1 MTYGLIGKTLVHSYS
16 KEIQEALGRYTY
28 DLISLSPEEMPGF
41 IKAREYD
48 GLNVTIPYKQDVIP
62 LCDEISPLAQA
73 IGAVN
78 TLYWEHPE
86 GKTPEERGRLIG
98 HNTDYTGFLYA
109 ASRAGIDFAEKN
121 VLILGTG
128 GTSLTTRKAASDKG
142 AASIRIASR
151 HKGAEGETDHVIGST
166 PVSFVSYDDLPEIA
180 ESVDVII
187 NATPVGTY
195 PKNLQS
201 IISLRDFP
209 NCRGA
214 MDVIYNPFRTA
225 LLLEAEELGIPY
237 SNGLP
242 MLVAQATAAA
252 GFFLGTPGE
261 FEKENER
268 IITAMEKDI
277 RNITLIGMPGSGKT
291 TVGRH
296 LAEISG
302 KKFVDLDDEIAA
314 EAGMSIPE
322 IFQREGEEGF
332 RKRETE
338 VCRRFG
344 KENRLVIAAGGG
356 AVLRKENVQALR
368 QNSIV
373 IHVKRP
379 LEQLAM
385 DGRPLSKD
393 MDTLRRMET
402 ERMPVYEKTADVTY
416 ENTADGSFGDELK
429 DLI

>member
-16 KEIQEALGRYTY
+16 KEIQEALGKYTY
-28 DLISLSPEEMPGF
+28 DLISLSPEEMPEF
-41 IKAREYD
+41 IKAREYN

-62 LCDEISPLAQA
+62 LCDEISPLAEA

-86 GKTPEERGRLIG
+86 GKTQEERGKLIG

-109 ASRAGIDFAEKN
+109 ASRAGIDFAGKN

-151 HKGAEGETDHVIGST
+151 HKGADGETDHVLGNT
-166 PVSFVSYDDLPEIA
+166 PVSFVSYDELPDIA
-180 ESVDVII
+180 DSVDIII

-195 PKNLQS
+195 PKNLQK
-201 IISLRDFP
+201 IISVRDFP
-209 NCRGA
+209 NCKGV

-225 LLLEAEELGIPY
+225 LLLEASELGLPH

-252 GFFLGTPGE
+252 GFFLGTPGT

-268 IITAMEKDI
+268 IINAMEKDI

-291 TVGRH
+291 TVGRY
-296 LAEISG
+296 LADISG
-302 KKFVDLDDEIAA
+302 KKFVDLDDEIVK
-314 EAGMSIPE
+314 EAGISIPE
-322 IFQREGEEGF
+322 IFQKEGEEGF

-356 AVLRKENVQALR
+356 AVLREGNVQALR
-368 QNSIV
+368 QNSLMLHIR
-373 IHVKRP
+373 RP
-379 LEQLAM
+379 LDQLAM

-393 MDTLRRMET
+393 METLRRMEE
-402 ERMPVYEKTADVTY
+402 ERRPVYENAADVTY
-416 ENTADGSFGDELK
+416 DNVLNGSFGDELK
-429 DLI
+429 ELV

>member
-1 MTYGLIGKTLVHSYS
+1 MTYGLIGKTLIHSYS
-16 KEIQEALGRYTY
+16 KEIQESLGKYTY
-28 DLISLSPEEMPGF
+28 DLISLSSEEMPDF
-41 IKAREYD
+41 IKAREYN

-98 HNTDYTGFLYA
+98 HNTDYAGFLYA
-109 ASRAGIDFAEKN
+109 ASRAGIDFAGKN

-142 AASIRIASR
+142 AATIRIVSR
-151 HKGAEGETDHVIGST
+151 HKGADGETDHVIGST
-166 PVSFVSYDDLPEIA
+166 PVSFISYDELPEIA

-242 MLVAQATAAA
+242 MLVAQAIAAA

-322 IFQREGEEGF
+322 IFRLEGEEGF

-344 KENRLVIAAGGG
+344 KENRQIIAAGGG

-402 ERMPVYEKTADVTY
+402 ERMPVYEKAADVTY
-416 ENTADGSFGDELK
+416 DNTADGSFGDELK
-429 DLI
+429 ELI

>member
-1 MTYGLIGKTLVHSYS
+1 MTYGLIGKTLIHSYS
-16 KEIQEALGRYTY
+16 KEIQESLGKYTY
-28 DLISLSPEEMPGF
+28 DLISLSSEEMPDF
-41 IKAREYD
+41 IKSREYN

-98 HNTDYTGFLYA
+98 HNTDYAGFLYA
-109 ASRAGIDFAEKN
+109 ASRAGIDFAGKN

-142 AASIRIASR
+142 AATIRIVSR
-151 HKGAEGETDHVIGST
+151 HKGADGETDHVIGST
-166 PVSFVSYDDLPEIA
+166 PVSFISYDELPEIA

-209 NCRGA
+209 NCRGS

-322 IFQREGEEGF
+322 IFRLEGEEGF

-344 KENRLVIAAGGG
+344 KENRQIIAAGGG

-402 ERMPVYEKTADVTY
+402 ERMPVYEKAADVTY
-416 ENTADGSFGDELK
+416 DNTADGSFGDELK
-429 DLI
+429 ELI

>member
-1 MTYGLIGKTLVHSYS
+1 MTYGLIGKTLIHSYS
-16 KEIQEALGRYTY
+16 KEIQESLGKYTY
-28 DLISLSPEEMPGF
+28 DLISLSSEEMPDF
-41 IKAREYD
+41 IKAREYN

-98 HNTDYTGFLYA
+98 HNTDYAGFLYA
-109 ASRAGIDFAEKN
+109 ASRAGIDFAGKN

-142 AASIRIASR
+142 AATIRIVSR
-151 HKGAEGETDHVIGST
+151 HKGADGETDHVIGST
-166 PVSFVSYDDLPEIA
+166 PVSFISYDELPEIA

-209 NCRGA
+209 NCRGS

-322 IFQREGEEGF
+322 IFRLEGEEGF

-344 KENRLVIAAGGG
+344 KENRQIIAAGGG

-402 ERMPVYEKTADVTY
+402 ERMPVYEKAADVTY
-416 ENTADGSFGDELK
+416 DNTADGSFGDELK
-429 DLI
+429 ELI